1 MVPAIVSSV
10 GTFFPTRDRKG
21 AVIFALALKPG
32 FGKLRSMEMIG
43 RFLFWDFPRGSWQ
56 YDIICVL
63 ILAFIFA
70 TPREIFRDQPK
81 AASVIMLP
89 PEQNTG
95 LFWIDPQKLAGV
107 PAADLVPQATMLVNA
122 RSKTHKT
129 ITRVEPILDA
139 EQDVTGYV
147 AYTRP

>member
-1 MVPAIVSSV
+1 
-10 GTFFPTRDRKG
+10 
-21 AVIFALALKPG
+21 
-32 FGKLRSMEMIG
+32 MEVIG
-43 RFLFWDFPRGSWQ
+43 RFIFWDFPRGSWQ

-107 PAADLVPQATMLVNA
+107 PAADLVPQATALVNA

-139 EQDVTGYV
+139 EQGVTGYL